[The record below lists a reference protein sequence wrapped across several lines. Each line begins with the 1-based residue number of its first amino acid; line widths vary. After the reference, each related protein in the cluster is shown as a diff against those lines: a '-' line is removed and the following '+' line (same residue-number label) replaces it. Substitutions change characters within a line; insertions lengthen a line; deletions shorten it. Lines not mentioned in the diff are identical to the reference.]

1 MKIRTDFITN
11 SSSSSFVIMSKV
23 SLNETELKERI
34 IEALNLSSLGNALL
48 PNLGEDIAKALTTYL
63 EYTDIKGYL
72 YDMGYDDVS
81 ELKSNSRRWKIGERV
96 YENYKE
102 YPCIMIGSVANDS
115 DEPMDV
121 MLVDT
126 DIDFKNDKIIV
137 VKDGG
142 F

>member
-11 SSSSSFVIMSKV
+11 SSSSSFVIMSKEP
-23 SLNETELKERI
+23 LDKLQLKKEI
-34 IEALNLSSLGNALL
+34 MEALNLSGMGNTLL
-48 PNLGEDIAKALTTYL
+48 PNLGEDIANVLSSDLTR
-63 EYTDIKGYL
+63 TDIEGYL

-81 ELKSNSRRWKIGERV
+81 ELKESNWGKEKQRV

-102 YPCIMIGSVANDS
+102 YPYIMFSSVSNES
-115 DEPMDV
+115 DEPMEI

-126 DIDFKNDKIIV
+126 DIDFKNDKIVV

-142 F
+142 Y

>member
-1 MKIRTDFITN
+1 
-11 SSSSSFVIMSKV
+11 MSKEKLDE
-23 SLNETELKERI
+23 SQLKERV

-48 PNLGEDIAKALTTYL
+48 PNLGEDIAKALTSYL
-63 EYTDIKGYL
+63 EYTDIDGYL

-81 ELKSNSRRWKIGERV
+81 ELKSSSTRWKLGQRV

-102 YPCIMIGSVANDS
+102 YPYIMMGSATNDS
-115 DEPMDV
+115 DEPMEI

>member
-11 SSSSSFVIMSKV
+11 SSSSSFVIMSKEP
-23 SLNETELKERI
+23 LDELQLKKEI

-48 PNLGEDIAKALTTYL
+48 PNLGEDIARALTSYL
-63 EYTDIKGYL
+63 DYTDVKGYL
-72 YDMGYDDVS
+72 YDMGHDDVS
-81 ELKSNSRRWKIGERV
+81 ELKSSRWKIGQKI

-102 YPCIMIGSVANDS
+102 YPFIMHGSVSNES
-115 DEPMDV
+115 DEPMEV

-126 DIDFKNDKIIV
+126 DIDFKNDKIVV